1 MTTPRSFSPLCKRH
15 RRRRDRAGHPEQ
27 LQLTLAALRPYILL
41 IEDTHERN
49 LDSPLWSHLLARYQA
64 LVGLAREHSVGTYPG
79 RSRTPPR
86 AADIILKVS
95 QPRSGAQV
103 ADPAEVIRHQL
114 AAHLMR
120 YQRPGL
126 FRNDAAFRYALVK
139 RWRYF
144 APASKGYEVLEWNA
158 VLAPVGVSA
167 PVKAKLAAAI
177 RKAMAD
183 PEVLGRVR
191 ALGGELFEGGE
202 AQAQTFLQAQQ
213 AQWSRVVRERR
224 ISRE

>member
-144 APASKGYEVLEWNA
+144 APASKGSKYSHRT
-158 VLAPVGVSA
+158 GKVSGWYQDL
-167 PVKAKLAAAI
+167 PPK
-177 RKAMAD
+177 
-183 PEVLGRVR
+183 VR
-191 ALGGELFEGGE
+191 ALAGDWLVSAFGLPGAMVAE
-202 AQAQTFLQAQQ
+202 QITRQQQ
-213 AQWSRVVRERR
+213 AEVQKRQDDREAMCEA
-224 ISRE
+224 IEALQ